1 MFVGKMRTIQK
12 TLLIA
17 FLFILLSGFSGSVFG
32 ENHIDIFLGA
42 GVPEFINIGMRYQA
56 AQMQLGLSYG
66 FLPLEDETCTSITGD
81 ISFHFAGTSTITTR
95 RPWYTKFGISYVRN
109 KQDDET
115 SSYLYSNFRIGRE
128 FFISKHFGIG
138 ADMGVSIELSK
149 EIKAEQG
156 TSGWFDLDFDL
167 PILPCFG
174 VNIFYHLDF
183 LPHYKRIVRKASVV
197 YTFYVFCVKSL

>member
-81 ISFHFAGTSTITTR
+81 IFFHFAGRSKHTSR
-95 RPWYTKFGISYVRN
+95 KPWYSKFGISYVN
-109 KQDDET
+109 YKQEYKT
-115 SSYLYSNFRIGRE
+115 SSYIYSNFRIGRE

-138 ADMGVSIELSK
+138 ADIGFSIELSK
-149 EIKAEQG
+149 ELKDEQG
-156 TSGWFDLDFDL
+156 ASGWFDFDFDF

-183 LPHYKRIVRKASVV
+183 LTNYKRINK
-197 YTFYVFCVKSL
+197 K